1 MTAADMAWS
10 SSLKNTINLGNSIIG
25 VSILAM
31 PYCFEKCGI
40 VLSALLLLASGLVTR
55 MTCHLLLKSAI
66 TARRRNYEFL
76 AFHTFGPT
84 GKLVV
89 EIGILGFLLGSCVA
103 FFVVMGDLAPPLASD
118 FFLLEASPRL
128 RLTVLMLLGT
138 CVGLPLGLLRRL
150 DSLTSLSALSLG
162 FYCLLVFK
170 VFVESFP
177 VLWSGAWWDRVVL
190 WRHDNL
196 LSVLPIFAMALS
208 CQPQLFEI
216 FDTVNDPSLKR
227 MNSVVNG
234 AVQMCSV
241 VYVMMGFFGYVAF
254 CGAGGPLP
262 GNVLVRL
269 GSSLSSEFL
278 KLGFVATLVVSFPL
292 CLFPCRTSL
301 HSLIFKRGSK
311 FHDPSY
317 DYIPDGQFRLLTVL
331 LVGATLVTACL
342 VPDIE
347 IVLGLTGSTI
357 GTLICIIMPA
367 LVFTRIQVKSTN
379 ERLLA
384 KFLSWAGLCIMV
396 ACTAATLSQ
405 VRPPDRGS
413 PPPTSRYNPVAVVVS
428 KPAPL
433 LPKADLKLSN
443 ASPVPDLVK
452 PPMPKAAAVVSPA
465 PALSPKAIQPVTS
478 LEKRLEP
485 PEPVEPAV
493 DKEVV
498 PAPTPKP
505 APLPEHHPP
514 KDEVPLDPEALKKED
529 HEIAAATSG
538 KGLAP
543 PAGGAGGLRPPA
555 SVAAPAA
562 APPDAE
568 VKKQEALLEKIA
580 QEQKVQK
587 KMLEDLQRELK
598 QELAKHKQDVVPPQ
612 KSNAT
617 LLDAAVQ
624 VDTVGRAAPA
634 AVAIPAIPPAPASA
648 LGGAKKPQLPAAQPV
663 ASAGIASG
671 LLQNQDSQPFDKHPH
686 SPPPPVVQNIPHPVP
701 KQAAAPLPVQNL
713 AQHPGQGPQQQLQV
727 DKAVDQVVRVPLSGG
742 LPPMVPSYQHA
753 VPVQPQQPLLKKAV
767 HPPVQDVKRKEVV
780 RAEDDRAYQQP
791 PPAQDS
797 KVVVQPPM
805 QQLHQ
810 QQGAKGPQLPQSAVQ
825 QNIVPV
831 VIPAADSVVAA
842 SENVVRPLD
851 VILHSHKQGVAQ
863 QSLMKNVPV
872 AVENKADVQNP
883 QLAAG
888 HGAQRQALPLD
899 ANRILN
905 KAAEGL
911 VENLVKPQ
919 VRPLGAKGDA
929 RVPHAAVQSPDNRPL
944 VAKMS
949 KTVKREAPAETLVE
963 APAAAPVEASAGAH
977 AEAPAGARAE
987 TPVRALEEAPTGAAH
1002 VEASAKPPARVATK
1016 APAKAPA
1023 ANVPEAVALPV
1034 KSSAAPPVPQG
1045 ADRKSVVP
1053 VIVADSLAVGNVPVK
1068 LDAKDSVVSP
1078 GSLAGHVHADPVL
1091 AKHEIR
1097 K

>member
-1 MTAADMAWS
+1 MTAADMVWS

-40 VLSALLLLASGLVTR
+40 VLSSLLLLASGLVTR

-118 FFLLEASPRL
+118 FLLLEASPRL
-128 RLTVLMLLGT
+128 RLTVLLLLGT

-234 AVQMCSV
+234 AVQMCSI
-241 VYVMMGFFGYVAF
+241 VYIMMGFFGYVAF

-317 DYIPDGQFRLLTVL
+317 DYIPDGQFRLLTVV
-331 LVGATLVTACL
+331 LVGATLVTACM
-342 VPDIE
+342 VPNIE

-357 GTLICIIMPA
+357 GTLICVIMPA
-367 LVFTRIQVKSTN
+367 LVFTRIQAKSTN

-413 PPPTSRYNPVAVVVS
+413 PPPSSRFNPAAVVVS
-428 KPAPL
+428 RPAPL
-433 LPKADLKLSN
+433 LPKGDLKLSN
-443 ASPVPDLVK
+443 ASPGPDLAK
-452 PPMPKAAAVVSPA
+452 PPVPKVAAVSPV
-465 PALSPKAIQPVTS
+465 PALSPKAAQPVTS
-478 LEKRLEP
+478 MEKRLEP
-485 PEPVEPAV
+485 PEPVEPPV
-493 DKEVV
+493 DKEVA

-505 APLPEHHPP
+505 APVPERPP
-514 KDEVPLDPEALKKED
+514 KDEVALDPEALKKED
-529 HEIAAATSG
+529 HEIAGGHLEQGPGASRWR
-538 KGLAP
+538 GLK
-543 PAGGAGGLRPPA
+543 PPA
-555 SVAAPAA
+555 SGAAPAA
-562 APPDAE
+562 VAPPEVE

-598 QELAKHKQDVVPPQ
+598 QELAKHKQDTVPLQ
-612 KSNAT
+612 KRNGT

-624 VDTVGRAAPA
+624 AGMVGRAAPA
-634 AVAIPAIPPAPASA
+634 AVAIPAIPPAPAAAS
-648 LGGAKKPQLPAAQPV
+648 LGDAKKPQLPAVPPV
-663 ASAGIASG
+663 APVGAASG
-671 LLQNQDSQPFDKHPH
+671 LVQNQDSRPSDKHP
-686 SPPPPVVQNIPHPVP
+686 PPPPAPIVHNIPHPVP
-701 KQAAAPLPVQNL
+701 EQAAAPLPAQNL
-713 AQHPGQGPQQQLQV
+713 AQHHMLGSQQQRQA
-727 DKAVDQVVRVPLSGG
+727 DKLVDQVVRVPLSGG
-742 LPPMVPSYQHA
+742 IPSIALSNQHA
-753 VPVQPQQPLLKKAV
+753 VPVQAQQPSGKKAV
-767 HPPVQDVKRKEVV
+767 QFPLEDFKRKEEAV
-780 RAEDDRAYQQP
+780 RAEETGAFKKPPLAEVPKVVIQHAMQQP
-791 PPAQDS
+791 RQQDS
-797 KVVVQPPM
+797 AKVPQHPLNAQNIVV
-805 QQLHQ
+805 
-810 QQGAKGPQLPQSAVQ
+810 
-825 QNIVPV
+825 QNIVPPV
-831 VIPAADSVVAA
+831 VPAADSFLKA

-851 VILHSHKQGVAQ
+851 VILHSNKQASAHQ
-863 QSLMKNVPV
+863 PSPQNFPV
-872 AVENKADVQNP
+872 AANNKVNIMQNP
-883 QLAAG
+883 QSAAI
-888 HGAQRQALPLD
+888 HGVQQQALALD
-899 ANRILN
+899 ANRIA
-905 KAAEGL
+905 KQAVQDK
-911 VENLVKPQ
+911 VENLLKPQ
-919 VRPLGAKGDA
+919 VRPAEVKEAAAG
-929 RVPHAAVQSPDNRPL
+929 PHAAVHPPDNRPL

-949 KTVKREAPAETLVE
+949 KTVKREAREAPVEALAKAPVE
-963 APAAAPVEASAGAH
+963 APAEAPVEA
-977 AEAPAGARAE
+977 PVK
-987 TPVRALEEAPTGAAH
+987 TPVKAPIEVVAE
-1002 VEASAKPPARVATK
+1002 VSAKPPTK
-1016 APAKAPA
+1016 
-1023 ANVPEAVALPV
+1023 
-1034 KSSAAPPVPQG
+1034 
-1045 ADRKSVVP
+1045 
-1053 VIVADSLAVGNVPVK
+1053 NVPVK
-1068 LDAKDSVVSP
+1068 APASIVPEVVAVKSPASPPVPEVTVRKDVEPAAVANAVVIGDIPVKLNEKDGVVSP
-1078 GSLAGHVHADPVL
+1078 ESLASRAHADVVL